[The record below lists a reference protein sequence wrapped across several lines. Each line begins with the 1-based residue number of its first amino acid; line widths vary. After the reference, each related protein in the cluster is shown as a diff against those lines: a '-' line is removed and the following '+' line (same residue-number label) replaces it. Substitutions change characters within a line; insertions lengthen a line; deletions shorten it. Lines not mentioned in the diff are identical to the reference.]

1 MKDQKQDNCIILNTF
16 RPCASHLNPFPPRI
30 GNFGGPIYFVD
41 QYIDTRLKIQNIYTQ
56 IKYYIYHGSYELTYL
71 NQRIR
76 RMSLFK

>member
-41 QYIDTRLKIQNIYTQ
+41 QYIDTKIENTKHLYTD
-56 IKYYIYHGSYELTYL
+56 
-71 NQRIR
+71 
-76 RMSLFK
+76 